1 MKMRN
6 EKERA
11 INFYLESFEMVP
23 WSALS
28 KLDKVY
34 YYKEADI
41 FKTDLELERYIN
53 TVESR
58 GEELWFI
65 CILKAIFTIVAMSI
79 N

>member
-1 MKMRN
+1 MKIRN

-28 KLDKVY
+28 DIDKIY

-41 FKTDLELERYIN
+41 FKNDQQLELYIN
-53 TVESR
+53 KVKAN
-58 GEELWFI
+58 GGELW
-65 CILKAIFTIVAMSI
+65 
-79 N
+79 

>member
-11 INFYLESFEMVP
+11 INFYFESFEIVP

-41 FKTDLELERYIN
+41 FETDRELENYIN
-53 TVESR
+53 TVEKA
-58 GEELWFI
+58 GEEL
-65 CILKAIFTIVAMSI
+65 
-79 N
+79 